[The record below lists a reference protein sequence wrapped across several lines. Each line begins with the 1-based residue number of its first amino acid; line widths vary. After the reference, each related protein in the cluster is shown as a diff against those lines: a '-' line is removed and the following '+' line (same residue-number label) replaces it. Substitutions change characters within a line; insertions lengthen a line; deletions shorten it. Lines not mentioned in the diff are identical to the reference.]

1 MNRITRDR
9 LPMLLAPLIVC
20 AAYFLGAQIGF
31 ALKLPPYPISTMWP
45 PNSILLAALLLAP
58 TRFWWTLLL
67 GALPAHVAI
76 QLANGVPIP
85 MLLGWFVSNCSEALI
100 GGGLTGGPL
109 RLDDSRH
116 VVVFVLASTLGVTLS
131 CFLDAGFVTL
141 VGWGEGTYW
150 GLWTSSFF
158 SNLLAEVAR
167 GAGTVAWVRT
177 NREALRRLSPRRLAE
192 LGALM

>member
-20 AAYFLGAQIGF
+20 AAYFLGAKIGF
-31 ALKLPPYPISTMWP
+31 ALKLHPYPISTLWP

-58 TRFWWTLLL
+58 PRSWWILLL
-67 GALPAHVAI
+67 GGLPAHVAM
-76 QLANGVPIP
+76 QLANGVPVP

-100 GGGLTGGPL
+100 GALLIRRLTSGAL

-116 VVVFVLASTLGVTLS
+116 VGVFVLACTVGVSLS

-141 VGWGEGTYW
+141 VGWGGGRSW
-150 GLWTSSFF
+150 GIWGERVLWS
-158 SNLLAEVAR
+158 
-167 GAGTVAWVRT
+167 
-177 NREALRRLSPRRLAE
+177 
-192 LGALM
+192 